1 MEEIILE
8 TKELCKQYH
17 KQTVLKNINMRIP
30 KGCVYGLLGANGRR
44 KIDID
49 EILCGMTRAAAGK
62 KQTIQFECENLPKW
76 ICVNEKLLIRSWENL
91 VYNAIEYT
99 PQGGMIRICISEGKE
114 QLEISV
120 EDERSMGKTAD
131 CERIPEIS
139 DCKSLKNDIEYKRNL
154 IRKERKTDR
163 CYLYTIRN
171 VPHVNVPKSGWMSI
185 RFLMK
190 NEISKRITRHWKS

>member
-30 KGCVYGLLGANGRR
+30 KGCVYGLLGANGAG
-44 KIDID
+44 KSTLMK
-49 EILCGMTRAAAGK
+49 ILCGMTRAAAGK

-120 EDERSMGKTAD
+120 EDEGSGFSAENLQSAKNCFIRETKADIPGNITGWACIWQSNLQKKT
-131 CERIPEIS
+131 EEV
-139 DCKSLKNDIEYKRNL
+139 L
-154 IRKERKTDR
+154 
-163 CYLYTIRN
+163 
-171 VPHVNVPKSGWMSI
+171 
-185 RFLMK
+185 
-190 NEISKRITRHWKS
+190 HWPTLRG

>member
-1 MEEIILE
+1 MEEIVLE

-30 KGCVYGLLGANGRR
+30 KGCVYGLLGANGAG
-44 KIDID
+44 KSTLMK
-49 EILCGMTRAAAGK
+49 ILCGMTRAAAGK

-120 EDERSMGKTAD
+120 EDEGSGFSAEDLQSAKNLFYQGDKSRHSRKHYGMGLYLAEQFAKENGGSLTLANSTRMKGAWVRL
-131 CERIPEIS
+131 RIA
-139 DCKSLKNDIEYKRNL
+139 
-154 IRKERKTDR
+154 KESQK
-163 CYLYTIRN
+163 
-171 VPHVNVPKSGWMSI
+171 
-185 RFLMK
+185 
-190 NEISKRITRHWKS
+190 

>member
-8 TKELCKQYH
+8 TKKLCKQYH

-30 KGCVYGLLGANGRR
+30 KGCVYGLLGANGAG
-44 KIDID
+44 KSTLMK
-49 EILCGMTRAAAGK
+49 ILCGMTRAAAGK

-120 EDERSMGKTAD
+120 EDERRMGKTAD

-139 DCKSLKNDIEYKRNL
+139 NCKSLKNDIEYKRNL
-154 IRKERKTDR
+154 I
-163 CYLYTIRN
+163 
-171 VPHVNVPKSGWMSI
+171 
-185 RFLMK
+185 
-190 NEISKRITRHWKS
+190 

>member
-30 KGCVYGLLGANGRR
+30 KGCVYGLLGANGAG
-44 KIDID
+44 KSTLMK
-49 EILCGMTRAAAGK
+49 ILCGMTRADAGK

-120 EDERSMGKTAD
+120 EDERRMGKTAD

-139 DCKSLKNDIEYKRNL
+139 NCKSLKNDIEYKRNL
-154 IRKERKTDR
+154 I
-163 CYLYTIRN
+163 
-171 VPHVNVPKSGWMSI
+171 
-185 RFLMK
+185 
-190 NEISKRITRHWKS
+190 

>member
-17 KQTVLKNINMRIP
+17 KQTVLKNTNMRIP
-30 KGCVYGLLGANGRR
+30 KGCVYGLLGANGAG
-44 KIDID
+44 KSTLMK
-49 EILCGMTRAAAGK
+49 ILCGMTRAAAGK

-99 PQGGMIRICISEGKE
+99 PQGGMIRICISEGNE

-120 EDERSMGKTAD
+120 EDEGSGFSAEDLQSAKNCFIRETKAD
-131 CERIPEIS
+131 IPGNITGWACIWQS
-139 DCKSLKNDIEYKRNL
+139 NL
-154 IRKERKTDR
+154 QKKAEEV
-163 CYLYTIRN
+163 L
-171 VPHVNVPKSGWMSI
+171 
-185 RFLMK
+185 
-190 NEISKRITRHWKS
+190 HWPTLRG

>member
-1 MEEIILE
+1 MEEIVLE

-30 KGCVYGLLGANGRR
+30 KGCVYGLLGANGAG
-44 KIDID
+44 KSTLMK
-49 EILCGMTRAAAGK
+49 ILCGMTRADAGK

-120 EDERSMGKTAD
+120 EDEGSGFSAEDLQSAKNLFYQGDKSRHSRKHYGMGLYLAEQFAKENGGSLTLANSTRMKGAWVRL
-131 CERIPEIS
+131 RIA
-139 DCKSLKNDIEYKRNL
+139 
-154 IRKERKTDR
+154 KESQK
-163 CYLYTIRN
+163 
-171 VPHVNVPKSGWMSI
+171 
-185 RFLMK
+185 
-190 NEISKRITRHWKS
+190 

>member
-30 KGCVYGLLGANGRR
+30 KGCVYGLLGANGAG
-44 KIDID
+44 KSTLMK
-49 EILCGMTRAAAGK
+49 ILCGMTRAAAGK

-120 EDERSMGKTAD
+120 EDEGSGFSAEDLQSAKNLFYQGDKSRHSRKHYGMGLYLAEQFAKENGGSLTLANSTRMKGAWVRL
-131 CERIPEIS
+131 RIA
-139 DCKSLKNDIEYKRNL
+139 
-154 IRKERKTDR
+154 KESQK
-163 CYLYTIRN
+163 
-171 VPHVNVPKSGWMSI
+171 
-185 RFLMK
+185 
-190 NEISKRITRHWKS
+190 

>member
-30 KGCVYGLLGANGRR
+30 KGCVYGLLGANGAG
-44 KIDID
+44 KSTLMK
-49 EILCGMTRAAAGK
+49 ILCGMTRADAGK

-120 EDERSMGKTAD
+120 EDEGSGFSAEDLQSAKNLFYQGDKSRHSRKHYGMGLYLAEQFAKENGGSLTLANSTRMKGAWVRL
-131 CERIPEIS
+131 RIAKES
-139 DCKSLKNDIEYKRNL
+139 RN
-154 IRKERKTDR
+154 K
-163 CYLYTIRN
+163 
-171 VPHVNVPKSGWMSI
+171 
-185 RFLMK
+185 
-190 NEISKRITRHWKS
+190 

>member
-30 KGCVYGLLGANGRR
+30 KGCVYGLLGANGAG
-44 KIDID
+44 KSTLMK
-49 EILCGMTRAAAGK
+49 ILCGMTRADAGK

-99 PQGGMIRICISEGKE
+99 PQGGMIRICISEGNE

-120 EDERSMGKTAD
+120 EDEGSGFSAENLQSAKNCFIRETKADIPGNITGWACIWQSNLQKKT
-131 CERIPEIS
+131 EEV
-139 DCKSLKNDIEYKRNL
+139 L
-154 IRKERKTDR
+154 
-163 CYLYTIRN
+163 
-171 VPHVNVPKSGWMSI
+171 
-185 RFLMK
+185 
-190 NEISKRITRHWKS
+190 HWPTLRG

>member
-30 KGCVYGLLGANGRR
+30 KGCVYGLLGANGAG
-44 KIDID
+44 KSTLMK
-49 EILCGMTRAAAGK
+49 ILCGMTRAAAGK

-99 PQGGMIRICISEGKE
+99 PQGGMIRICISEGNE

-120 EDERSMGKTAD
+120 EDEGSGFSAEDLQSAKKLFYQGDKSRHSRKHYGMGLYLAEQFAKENGGSLTLANSTRMKGAWVRL
-131 CERIPEIS
+131 RIV
-139 DCKSLKNDIEYKRNL
+139 
-154 IRKERKTDR
+154 KESQK
-163 CYLYTIRN
+163 
-171 VPHVNVPKSGWMSI
+171 
-185 RFLMK
+185 
-190 NEISKRITRHWKS
+190 

>member
-8 TKELCKQYH
+8 TKEL
-17 KQTVLKNINMRIP
+17 NINMRIP
-30 KGCVYGLLGANGRR
+30 KGCVYGLLGANGAG
-44 KIDID
+44 KSTLMK
-49 EILCGMTRAAAGK
+49 ILCGMTRAAAGK

-139 DCKSLKNDIEYKRNL
+139 NCKSLKNDIEYKRNL
-154 IRKERKTDR
+154 I
-163 CYLYTIRN
+163 
-171 VPHVNVPKSGWMSI
+171 
-185 RFLMK
+185 
-190 NEISKRITRHWKS
+190 

>member
-30 KGCVYGLLGANGRR
+30 KGCVYGLLGANGAG
-44 KIDID
+44 KSTLMK
-49 EILCGMTRAAAGK
+49 ILCGMMRAAAGK

-99 PQGGMIRICISEGKE
+99 PQGGMIRICISEGNE

-120 EDERSMGKTAD
+120 EDEGSGFSAEDLQSAKKLFYQGDKSRHSRKHYGMGLYLAEQFAKENGGSLTLANSTRMKGAWVRL
-131 CERIPEIS
+131 RIV
-139 DCKSLKNDIEYKRNL
+139 
-154 IRKERKTDR
+154 KESQK
-163 CYLYTIRN
+163 
-171 VPHVNVPKSGWMSI
+171 
-185 RFLMK
+185 
-190 NEISKRITRHWKS
+190 

>member
-1 MEEIILE
+1 ME

-30 KGCVYGLLGANGRR
+30 KGCVYGLLGANGAG
-44 KIDID
+44 KSTLMK
-49 EILCGMTRAAAGK
+49 ILCGMTRAAAGK

-120 EDERSMGKTAD
+120 EDERRMGKTAD

-139 DCKSLKNDIEYKRNL
+139 NCKSLKNDIEYKRNL
-154 IRKERKTDR
+154 I
-163 CYLYTIRN
+163 
-171 VPHVNVPKSGWMSI
+171 
-185 RFLMK
+185 
-190 NEISKRITRHWKS
+190 

>member
-30 KGCVYGLLGANGRR
+30 KGCVYGLLGANGAG
-44 KIDID
+44 KSTLMK
-49 EILCGMTRAAAGK
+49 ILCGMTRAAAGK

-99 PQGGMIRICISEGKE
+99 PQGGMIRICISEGNE

-120 EDERSMGKTAD
+120 EDEGSGFSAEDLQSAKKLFYQGDKSRHSRKHYGMGLYQAEQFAKENGGSLTLANSTRMKGAWVRL
-131 CERIPEIS
+131 RIA
-139 DCKSLKNDIEYKRNL
+139 
-154 IRKERKTDR
+154 KESQK
-163 CYLYTIRN
+163 
-171 VPHVNVPKSGWMSI
+171 
-185 RFLMK
+185 
-190 NEISKRITRHWKS
+190 

>member
-30 KGCVYGLLGANGRR
+30 KGCVYGLLGANGAG
-44 KIDID
+44 KSTLMK
-49 EILCGMTRAAAGK
+49 ILCGMTRAAAGK

-120 EDERSMGKTAD
+120 EDEGSGFSAEDLQSAKNLFYQGDKSRHSRKHYGMG
-131 CERIPEIS
+131 
-139 DCKSLKNDIEYKRNL
+139 L
-154 IRKERKTDR
+154 
-163 CYLYTIRN
+163 YLAEQFAK
-171 VPHVNVPKSGWMSI
+171 V
-185 RFLMK
+185 
-190 NEISKRITRHWKS
+190 

>member
-30 KGCVYGLLGANGRR
+30 KGCVYGLLGANGAG
-44 KIDID
+44 KSTLMK
-49 EILCGMTRAAAGK
+49 ILCGMTRAAAGK

-99 PQGGMIRICISEGKE
+99 PQGGMIRICISEGNE

-120 EDERSMGKTAD
+120 EDEGSGFSAEDLQSAKNLFYQGDKSRHSRKHYGMGLYLAEQFAKENGGSLTLANSTRMKGAWVRL
-131 CERIPEIS
+131 RIA
-139 DCKSLKNDIEYKRNL
+139 
-154 IRKERKTDR
+154 KESQK
-163 CYLYTIRN
+163 
-171 VPHVNVPKSGWMSI
+171 
-185 RFLMK
+185 
-190 NEISKRITRHWKS
+190 

>member
-30 KGCVYGLLGANGRR
+30 KGCVYGLLGANGAG
-44 KIDID
+44 KSTLMK
-49 EILCGMTRAAAGK
+49 ILCGMMRAAAGK

-120 EDERSMGKTAD
+120 EDEGSGFSAEDLQSAKNLFYQGDKSRHSRKHYGMGLYLAEQFAKENGGSLTLANSTRMKGAWVRL
-131 CERIPEIS
+131 RIA
-139 DCKSLKNDIEYKRNL
+139 
-154 IRKERKTDR
+154 KESQK
-163 CYLYTIRN
+163 
-171 VPHVNVPKSGWMSI
+171 
-185 RFLMK
+185 
-190 NEISKRITRHWKS
+190 

>member
-30 KGCVYGLLGANGRR
+30 KGCVYGLLGANGAE
-44 KIDID
+44 KLTLMK
-49 EILCGMTRAAAGK
+49 ILCGMTRAAAGK

-99 PQGGMIRICISEGKE
+99 PQGGMIRICISEGNE

-139 DCKSLKNDIEYKRNL
+139 NCKSLKNDIEYKRNL
-154 IRKERKTDR
+154 I
-163 CYLYTIRN
+163 
-171 VPHVNVPKSGWMSI
+171 
-185 RFLMK
+185 
-190 NEISKRITRHWKS
+190 

>member
-1 MEEIILE
+1 M
-8 TKELCKQYH
+8 QAVS
-17 KQTVLKNINMRIP
+17 QTDCAENINMRIP
-30 KGCVYGLLGANGRR
+30 KGCVYGLLGANGAG
-44 KIDID
+44 KSTLMK
-49 EILCGMTRAAAGK
+49 ILCGITRAAAGK

-99 PQGGMIRICISEGKE
+99 PQGGMIRICISEGNE

-139 DCKSLKNDIEYKRNL
+139 NCKSLKNDIEYKRNL
-154 IRKERKTDR
+154 I
-163 CYLYTIRN
+163 
-171 VPHVNVPKSGWMSI
+171 
-185 RFLMK
+185 
-190 NEISKRITRHWKS
+190 

>member
-30 KGCVYGLLGANGRR
+30 KGCVYGLLGANGAG
-44 KIDID
+44 KSTLMK
-49 EILCGMTRAAAGK
+49 ILCGMTRAAAGK

-120 EDERSMGKTAD
+120 EDERRMGKTAD

-139 DCKSLKNDIEYKRNL
+139 NCKSLKNDIEYKRNL
-154 IRKERKTDR
+154 I
-163 CYLYTIRN
+163 
-171 VPHVNVPKSGWMSI
+171 
-185 RFLMK
+185 
-190 NEISKRITRHWKS
+190 

>member
-30 KGCVYGLLGANGRR
+30 KGCVYGLLGANGAG
-44 KIDID
+44 KSTLMK
-49 EILCGMTRAAAGK
+49 ILCGMTRADAGK

-99 PQGGMIRICISEGKE
+99 PQGGMIRICISEGNE

-120 EDERSMGKTAD
+120 EDEGSGFSAEDLQSAKNLFYQGDKSRHSRKHYGMGLYLAEQFAKENGGSLTLANSTRMKGAWVRL
-131 CERIPEIS
+131 RIV
-139 DCKSLKNDIEYKRNL
+139 
-154 IRKERKTDR
+154 KESQK
-163 CYLYTIRN
+163 
-171 VPHVNVPKSGWMSI
+171 
-185 RFLMK
+185 
-190 NEISKRITRHWKS
+190 